1 MCDNDE
7 DMERSRVQFLRA
19 ESVVE
24 FMELWSRFYEN
35 GICIPTYLSTF
46 LEGSD
51 RNEFA
56 TRELGLKLKDIAR
69 RGFLATDS
77 QITIPGEQKGY
88 ITGYVPEKMAQ
99 ILAEELNRYSGIV
112 SFYNDIK
119 EFEESV
125 SAGLYV
131 TYDTPDIPESARR
144 KKKMLGEPFT
154 SVGNTDPDSFEMIR
168 EWMSE
173 SVKKKMTAPRY
184 KYFVIVSPCH
194 DSPPHLVF
202 DKLLEVLKS
211 I

>member
-7 DMERSRVQFLRA
+7 DMERSRVEFLKA

-112 SFYNDIK
+112 AFYNDIK

-131 TYDTPDIPESARR
+131 TYDSTAEQVTEAV
-144 KKKMLGEPFT
+144 KLKKMLGEPFT

-168 EWMSE
+168 E
-173 SVKKKMTAPRY
+173 
-184 KYFVIVSPCH
+184 
-194 DSPPHLVF
+194 
-202 DKLLEVLKS
+202 
-211 I
+211 